1 MEKRVIGGQCRRLS
15 REECERKEGRKEGR
29 ERRGRR
35 KEERKENFAC
45 LKDEQSQR
53 ERGEKRDGRGGW
65 LKEGG

>member
-1 MEKRVIGGQCRRLS
+1 MEKRVIGGQRRRFS
-15 REECERKEGRKEGR
+15 REECERKEGRKGGR

-53 ERGEKRDGRGGW
+53 ERGE
-65 LKEGG
+65 